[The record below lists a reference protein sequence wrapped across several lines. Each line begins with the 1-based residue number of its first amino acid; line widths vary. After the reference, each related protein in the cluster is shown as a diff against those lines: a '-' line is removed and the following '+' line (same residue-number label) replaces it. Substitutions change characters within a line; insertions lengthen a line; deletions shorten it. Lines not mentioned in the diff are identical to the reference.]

1 MFESGIKSL
10 IAGNGA
16 IEQIFNGGMKSESLK
31 EVRDAIVSV
40 LDSYIMRNNRR
51 VNDLEKR
58 VKELEE
64 IVSNLEC
71 GHRKN

>member
-1 MFESGIKSL
+1 MFENGIKSL
-10 IAGNGA
+10 IARNGA
-16 IEQIFNGGMKSESLK
+16 IEQIFNRGMKSESLK

-64 IVSNLEC
+64 IVGNLEC